1 MKKIPAR
8 IVVRHTFG
16 GHKDIV
22 VPEKDGCLGS
32 WNGGNFELEIVPLK
46 GADIIKTD
54 KDFHISYPH
63 SVEQG
68 RDRLFKIQIPLLQ
81 SEKANAFVTK
91 FPSNHVKLISIS
103 ENPWEFNLYEIAI
116 FAQPKPGTE
125 SEINFFLT
133 TQLCYSSTMFRNEKN
148 EVVMPGYEGF
158 SRWEDLQFYVG
169 LNVAKDKLPVLS
181 PSTSGGGLMLSL
193 KEHEGIVVWYN
204 LAQGVGMIQTTKTN
218 ARVNWRDIQTKER
231 FRYLKAGQK
240 VSFTE
245 LVLSRNTYRRPR
257 VTKFQLDAEGVKPHS
272 IRSS

>member
-1 MKKIPAR
+1 
-8 IVVRHTFG
+8 
-16 GHKDIV
+16 
-22 VPEKDGCLGS
+22 
-32 WNGGNFELEIVPLK
+32 
-46 GADIIKTD
+46 
-54 KDFHISYPH
+54 
-63 SVEQG
+63 
-68 RDRLFKIQIPLLQ
+68 
-81 SEKANAFVTK
+81 
-91 FPSNHVKLISIS
+91 
-103 ENPWEFNLYEIAI
+103 
-116 FAQPKPGTE
+116 
-125 SEINFFLT
+125 
-133 TQLCYSSTMFRNEKN
+133 
-148 EVVMPGYEGF
+148 MPGYEGF